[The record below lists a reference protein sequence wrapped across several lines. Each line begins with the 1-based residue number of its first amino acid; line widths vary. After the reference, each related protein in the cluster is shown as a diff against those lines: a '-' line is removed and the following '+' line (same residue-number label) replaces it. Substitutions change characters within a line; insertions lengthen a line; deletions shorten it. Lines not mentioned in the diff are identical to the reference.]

1 MSPLLVP
8 AARVPRRLLPGLELL
23 LEEALRVAGSGGVLD
38 HDLNLLLC
46 LPVGLAAII
55 TQWDLF
61 VLTLARR
68 LLVDLLANPG
78 GVQAQLLQLLVGQ
91 LPGGRLWLGIRP
103 HEGKRVKERLQLG
116 QLVLVDREEDVVLLG
131 HIWRHWPMHLD
142 VRLVLLERDD
152 SSPIQILVDL
162 LRLLL
167 QFLQLLLRDAL
178 IILAIIR
185 IINIDLVIMIVTR
198 EEVRE
203 HLRNTTLHLGRV
215 F

>member
-1 MSPLLVP
+1 
-8 AARVPRRLLPGLELL
+8 
-23 LEEALRVAGSGGVLD
+23 
-38 HDLNLLLC
+38 
-46 LPVGLAAII
+46 
-55 TQWDLF
+55 
-61 VLTLARR
+61 
-68 LLVDLLANPG
+68 
-78 GVQAQLLQLLVGQ
+78 
-91 LPGGRLWLGIRP
+91 
-103 HEGKRVKERLQLG
+103 
-116 QLVLVDREEDVVLLG
+116 
-131 HIWRHWPMHLD
+131 MHLD

-185 IINIDLVIMIVTR
+185 IINVDLVVMIVTR